1 MHQYGPLR
9 PPISVRRWFVVRLL
23 LTHMTSVE
31 TLPMTYENMVVPQ
44 TIVRHATILSM
55 SFVGTKSP

>member
-1 MHQYGPLR
+1 MQQLTHCGHR
-9 PPISVRRWFVVRLL
+9 SRFVDGLLGRLL
-23 LTHMTSVE
+23 LTYMTSVE